1 MNQAIRILRDEHR
14 SIAAVL
20 HGLQH
25 LARAAQDSAARPRFE
40 VFRAM
45 IHYIDAFPE
54 RLHHPKEDAYLFA
67 LLAQRAPEAVPLVD
81 ALRAEHVEGA
91 KRVRDLENAVAE
103 YERTWP
109 LWAGPFVAAVDD
121 FAAFHWNHMRREEQE
136 LLPLAERALTEEDW
150 RVIGDAFAGND
161 DPIADLREQD
171 FALLYSRIV
180 SIAPAPIGLGERWE
194 SSREKAV

>member
-1 MNQAIRILRDEHR
+1 MTRAIRILRDEHR

-25 LARAAQDSAARPRFE
+25 LARAAQDPGTRPRFE
-40 VFRAM
+40 VFQAM
-45 IHYIDAFPE
+45 VHYIDAFPE

-67 LLAQRAPEAVPLVD
+67 RLAERMPEAVPLID

-91 KRVRDLENAVAE
+91 KRARELERAVAE
-103 YERTWP
+103 FERHWP
-109 LWAGPFVAAVDD
+109 LWAGPFLAAVNAYAD
-121 FAAFHWNHMRREEQE
+121 FHWNHMRREEQE
-136 LLPLAERALTEEDW
+136 LLPLAERALTAEDW
-150 RVIGDAFAGND
+150 RAIGDAFSGND

-171 FALLYSRIV
+171 FAALYTRIV

-194 SSREKAV
+194 SRRQEAG

>member
-1 MNQAIRILRDEHR
+1 MNKAIRLLRDEHR

-25 LARAAQDSAARPRFE
+25 LARMVRDSHTRPRFD

-67 LLAQRAPEAVPLVD
+67 LVARRAPEAAPFID
-81 ALRAEHVEGA
+81 TLRAEHAEGA
-91 KRVRDLENAVAE
+91 RRVRELERAVAE
-103 YERTWP
+103 FEHSWP
-109 LWAGPFVAAVDD
+109 LWVGPFVAAVDD
-121 FAAFHWNHMRREEQE
+121 YAEFHWAHMRKEEQE
-136 LLPLAERALTEEDW
+136 LLPLAERVLNADDW
-150 RVIGDAFAGND
+150 RAIEDAFGGND

-171 FALLYSRIV
+171 FALLYTRIV
-180 SIAPAPIGLGERWE
+180 NLAPAPIGLGERWE
-194 SSREKAV
+194 SAPEQTR